1 MWRLNPPVKFFL
13 TVLKAASKLRSII
26 IAADFSPYPE
36 GIKFTLIIEILQKR
50 ILKLP
55 LASATAQKGRYLF
68 TNFRWL
74 QPLLRGA
81 DIFSHIAVG
90 FSQRQAVVVKK
101 GLQPY
106 DRTKVLFYCLFL
118 PAAKATGKL
127 ITLFS
132 KGICKIHLLGG

>member
-1 MWRLNPPVKFFL
+1 
-13 TVLKAASKLRSII
+13 LKRDIK
-26 IAADFSPYPE
+26 IAAGFSHCSE
-36 GIKFTLIIEILQKR
+36 GQISSHT
-50 ILKLP
+50 LP

>member
-55 LASATAQKGRYLF
+55 LASATAQKGRYLL
-68 TNFRWL
+68 TNCRWF
-74 QPLLRGA
+74 QPLLRRA
-81 DIFSHIAVG
+81 DIFSQIAVG
-90 FSQRQAVVVKK
+90 FSHCSEGQISSHTLPLASANGKQFMLNK
-101 GLQPY
+101 GL
-106 DRTKVLFYCLFL
+106 
-118 PAAKATGKL
+118 
-127 ITLFS
+127 
-132 KGICKIHLLGG
+132 